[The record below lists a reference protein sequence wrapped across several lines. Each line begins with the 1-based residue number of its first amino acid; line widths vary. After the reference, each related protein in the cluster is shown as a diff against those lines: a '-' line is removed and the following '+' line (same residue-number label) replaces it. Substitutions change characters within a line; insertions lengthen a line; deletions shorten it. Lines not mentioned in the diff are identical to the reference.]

1 MDLKSRNENKENGKD
16 ERIEGEGKNLD
27 RDPRDEEEDE

>member
-1 MDLKSRNENKENGKD
+1 MNLKSRNENKENGKD
-16 ERIEGEGKNLD
+16 ERIESETKNLD